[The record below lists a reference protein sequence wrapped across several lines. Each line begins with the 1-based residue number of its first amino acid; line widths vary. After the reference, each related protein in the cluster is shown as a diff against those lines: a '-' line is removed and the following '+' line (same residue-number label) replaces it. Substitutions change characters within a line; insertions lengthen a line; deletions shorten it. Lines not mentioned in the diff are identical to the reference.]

1 MIVYIEPIACP
12 RPRVTRLGSTYYP
25 MNYKLWIKDMRER
38 LVSME
43 IPDGS
48 LHIDL
53 LFIVKRPKDL
63 RKPKERILHSKRP
76 DLDNMVKA
84 VLDALPLD
92 DDARIVSIAA
102 KKYYAAAGEEPQIE
116 LHLMS
121 CDEKKSLR

>member
-12 RPRVTRLGSTYYP
+12 RPKVTRHGSTYYP
-25 MNYKLWIKDMRER
+25 MNYKIWIKEMRQR
-38 LVSME
+38 LESME
-43 IPDGS
+43 IPNGS

-53 LFIVKRPKDL
+53 LFIVKRPKAL
-63 RKPKERILHSKRP
+63 RNPKERILHSKRP

-92 DDARIVSIAA
+92 DDARIVSLSA
-102 KKYYAAAGEEPQIE
+102 KKYYAAAGEQPQIE

-121 CDEKKSLR
+121 CEEKKSLR